1 MHKFTFEFNDHKETF
16 PVWDEWNMADQE
28 LEVKYEIRDGRVSI
42 DSVKVRVDTCT
53 GFQTIELIH
62 ILSAL
67 SGLLDIKI
75 AAESD
80 VMRRN
85 VEKMHKNYP
94 ELYRE
99 YTQEERAEMLKLK

>member
-1 MHKFTFEFNDHKETF
+1 MHQFTFEFNDHKETF

-28 LEVKYEIRDGRVSI
+28 LEVIYEIRDGRVSI

-53 GFQTIELIH
+53 GFQTVELVH

-75 AAESD
+75 AAQDNWE
-80 VMRRN
+80 RRKQ
-85 VEKMHKNYP
+85 EKIKAANLH
-94 ELYRE
+94 
-99 YTQEERAEMLKLK
+99 QILKVK